1 MNSMLQKE
9 EKADSAPVVINNLY
23 FPIIIDTVISIGP
36 VKFEKGLFYRGDIVQ
51 NITTGQRFRII
62 SQSFTSGCLY
72 ESENNMNKLK
82 PGDQLIFLWEEHF
95 KPRTFIELIRDLLAT
110 KPYTNEC
117 DLLYDVIEK
126 TSDELPDGVIRYILN
141 PNICNTVDKRRYP
154 FIPEQY
160 IKDAMSI
167 RELGLNERCNI
178 DY

>member
-9 EKADSAPVVINNLY
+9 EKVDSAPVIINSLY

-36 VKFEKGLFYRGDIVQ
+36 VKFEKGLFYKGDIVQ
-51 NITTGQRFRII
+51 NIATGQRFRII
-62 SQSFTSGCLY
+62 SQSFSRCLY
-72 ESENNMNKLK
+72 ESENRINKLK
-82 PGDQLIFLWEEHF
+82 PGDQLIFLWEQHF
-95 KPRTFIELIRDLLAT
+95 EPWTFIELIRDLLAT

-141 PNICNTVDKRRYP
+141 PNICNMVDKRRYP

-160 IKDAMSI
+160 IENAMSI
-167 RELGLNERCNI
+167 HELGLNERCNI